1 MMAKKNETAVEA
13 YTRLAVEVNG
23 QLKRLTDALEA
34 HRARH
39 QNNPTD
45 WGYTGDLGH
54 VKELLGEVLAFL
66 GSGR

>member
-1 MMAKKNETAVEA
+1 MAKKNETAAEA

-23 QLKRLTDALEA
+23 QLKTLTDALEA

-39 QNNPTD
+39 NANPQD
-45 WGYTGDLGH
+45 WGFAGDLGH
-54 VKELLGEVLAFL
+54 VKELIGEVLAFL